1 MFHGGNEI
9 VLRFVSRRGN
19 FKNIR
24 HGAYC
29 QPMKRQLIKN

>member
-24 HGAYC
+24 YGAYC